1 MLLTRQEFAK
11 RRENN
16 TLHIAFIGMSN
27 TGKSFR
33 SDQLH
38 NFKNFEYV
46 HVDDEIEKELGLQS
60 MAEMADWMGYPFDER
75 YEKRAIEYLHLETK
89 HTVQTNIN
97 PNKKFVLDTTGS
109 VIYLNSETHKYLQ
122 KNFLCIS
129 FDIQAERVEKMT
141 TLFFKEP
148 KSVYWGNSF
157 SQNKNEDNIDAIKR
171 CYPQLLEDRKNKYR
185 ELADVIIPG
194 EISQYAGL
202 SIDRFMEIISF
213 ALPEQKS

>member
-11 RRENN
+11 RIENN

-33 SDQLH
+33 SNQLH
-38 NFKNFEYV
+38 NSKNFEYV

-60 MAEMADWMGYPFDER
+60 MKEMAEWMGYPFDAR
-75 YEKRAIEYLHLETK
+75 YEKRGLEYLQLEAK
-89 HTVQTNIN
+89 HTVQKNIS

-109 VIYLNSETHKYLQ
+109 VIYLDSEIHEYLQ
-122 KNFLCIS
+122 KNFLCVS
-129 FDIQAERVEKMT
+129 FDIQIEKVEEMK

-148 KSVYWGNSF
+148 KSVYWGDSF
-157 SQNKNEDNIDAIKR
+157 SQKKNEDNIDALKR
-171 CYPQLLEDRKNKYR
+171 CYPQLLEDRKKKYR

-194 EISQYAGL
+194 EISQYEGL
-202 SIDRFMEIISF
+202 SIDRFLEIISF
-213 ALPEQKS
+213 ALPEENS